1 MRRFAYACSM
11 VLLVAPLACGGD
23 SSEDMAQDAAQSA
36 ADAMRQAADAM
47 QDAAANLSSNA
58 STDEGEPWTAQE
70 MQDALPESLAGMD
83 RTSSER
89 SSTGAAG
96 ITMAQAQATYE
107 SEGRTLEVQM
117 MSGGGIMAGPA
128 MAFTMVEFD
137 RADDN
142 GYERTITHDGMKGMQ
157 EWEENGD
164 YRRAVMMILV
174 HSSLMVRLEAEG
186 MTMDEVEDAFDDLD
200 LG

>member
-1 MRRFAYACSM
+1 MRRFASACSM
-11 VLLVAPLACGGD
+11 MLLVAPLACGGD
-23 SSEDMAQDAAQSA
+23 SSEELAQNAAQSA
-36 ADAMRQAADAM
+36 AEAMRQAADAM
-47 QDAAANLSSNA
+47 QDAAANMSS
-58 STDEGEPWTAQE
+58 SSSSEEGEAWTAQQ
-70 MQDALPESLAGMD
+70 MQDALPTSLAGLD

-89 SSTGAAG
+89 NSTGAAG
-96 ITMAQAQATYE
+96 ITVAQASATYE
-107 SEGRTLEVQM
+107 GDGRELEVQL

-142 GYERTITHDGMKGMQ
+142 GYERTITHNGMKGMQ

-164 YRRAVMMILV
+164 YQRAVMMVLV
-174 HSSLMVRLEAEG
+174 NSTLMVRLEAEG

>member
-11 VLLVAPLACGGD
+11 ALLVAPLACGGD
-23 SSEDMAQDAAQSA
+23 SSEDTAQNAAQSA

-47 QDAAANLSSNA
+47 QDAATNLSSNA
-58 STDEGEPWTAQE
+58 STEEGEPWTAQE
-70 MQDALPESLAGMD
+70 MQDALPESLAGLE

-107 SEGRTLEVQM
+107 GEGRTLEVQM

-142 GYERTITHDGMKGMQ
+142 GYERTITYDGMKGMQ

-164 YRRAVMMILV
+164 DRHAVMMILV
-174 HSSLMVRLEAEG
+174 HSSLMVRLEADG